1 MELALPEGT
10 TVHLIKKHDT
20 ANKGGDVSAQS
31 SSKKMG
37 HSCFHCGLVAKT
49 KKSLGTHIEQN
60 HVDGSQMLVKKIR
73 MGLAAQP
80 SSQDTVAGTHFL
92 SPVSQFNTPKP
103 SSTKTSSNAS
113 TPVVSTT
120 LPVSTAASNSGR
132 HHCTTC
138 GYIAVSSG
146 KLKVH
151 LRSHTGEKPY
161 SCSYCNYAC
170 SHKSGLNA
178 HTRKYH
184 THENLHCCP
193 HCSYKALRPGHLERH
208 IRSHTGEKPFPCKM
222 CDSSFSCL
230 EYLNDHVRDFHYR
243 ERLFACPHCNKKLS
257 RPGHLQSHL
266 RTHAKK
272 PEVLLIEK
280 PDAILVDSPEISQ
293 DCVGDMLKSFN
304 GELSGTSLVDQTNYV
319 QKEASTSRE
328 AGIALDSCGGSGTA
342 TESDMISPGE
352 VKQFFCQL
360 CDFKCLTPSG
370 LVDHVETHKKAKP
383 FACTMCPF
391 RCKLPAQLKTH
402 IALHTGDKPFKCPHC
417 DARFTLQG
425 RLNQHIIIHS
435 EEKRLKCEQCDY
447 VCFYQADM
455 RKHMV
460 KHAEHKVSCP
470 VCNKKFSSSGYMSQ
484 HMKRAH
490 SGLFMSRVMS
500 EISAAQDAVN
510 SKISRSQDQDSPPSQ
525 ITSSSKMEDDDS
537 TS

>member
-10 TVHLIKKHDT
+10 TVHLIQKHDT
-20 ANKGGDVSAQS
+20 ANKRGGVLAQS

-73 MGLAAQP
+73 MHL
-80 SSQDTVAGTHFL
+80 QDHPEGTTTGAHFL
-92 SPVSQFNTPKP
+92 SPVSQFNSEKL
-103 SSTKTSSNAS
+103 SSTKNSLDVPTS
-113 TPVVSTT
+113 VVTS
-120 LPVSTAASNSGR
+120 PQSVPAAASNSGR

-138 GYIAVSSG
+138 GYIAVSAG

-230 EYLNDHVRDFHYR
+230 EYLNDHVRDFHHR

-266 RTHAKK
+266 RTHVKK
-272 PEVLLIEK
+272 PEISLIEK
-280 PDAILVDSPEISQ
+280 PDAILVESPEISQ
-293 DCVGDMLKSFN
+293 DCVGDILKSFD
-304 GELSGTSLVDQTNYV
+304 GDVSGTGLVVETSDM
-319 QKEASTSRE
+319 KKAASTFR
-328 AGIALDSCGGSGTA
+328 ALDGCDGSDAA
-342 TESDMISPGE
+342 TELGIVPGE

-402 IALHTGDKPFKCPHC
+402 IALHTGDKPFNCPHC
-417 DARFTLQG
+417 DAKFALQG

-435 EEKRLKCEQCDY
+435 EEKRLRCEQCDY

-470 VCNKKFSSSGYMSQ
+470 VCNKKFSSSVYMSQ
-484 HMKRAH
+484 HLKRAH

-510 SKISRSQDQDSPPSQ
+510 SEMSGSQNQAPSQ
-525 ITSSSKMEDDDS
+525 ISSDVKLEDDSSS
-537 TS
+537 